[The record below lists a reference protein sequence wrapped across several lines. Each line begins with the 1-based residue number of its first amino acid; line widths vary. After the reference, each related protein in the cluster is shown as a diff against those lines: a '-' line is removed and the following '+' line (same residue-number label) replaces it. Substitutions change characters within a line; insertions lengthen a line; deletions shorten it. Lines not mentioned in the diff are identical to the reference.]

1 MTADAHGMPG
11 DLPTSDVSSTA
22 RPRGEADLVAPVT
35 LGRPRWRRRHG
46 RALSTML
53 AVGSVEAVAAL
64 VERTRKAPRLGWRV
78 TGTCTPT
85 GAGPDGASAISGVP
99 VIGDLDGVAGLALA
113 HQVDAV
119 SVAPAPGWTAVRLQH
134 LATDLDYTHTALLV
148 DPRLLQRVG
157 PRMRVRGVEGLPL
170 LRVDHPRLGTV
181 ARYVKGTMD
190 RAGALLA
197 LLLVAPVLLA
207 CAVAV
212 RRDGGPVLNR
222 RKCMGRGGRE
232 FTLFTFRTA
241 AVGATEPTR
250 VGRLLRRFCLDEIP
264 QLLNV
269 VGGSMALV
277 GPRPSTS
284 SGAPGAR
291 RRLLLVKPGLTGF
304 CPGDQADPDLYYV
317 SRWTP
322 ARDARILASSLRAA
336 LTGHAP
342 R

>member
-1 MTADAHGMPG
+1 
-11 DLPTSDVSSTA
+11 VS
-22 RPRGEADLVAPVT
+22 T
-35 LGRPRWRRRHG
+35 L
-46 RALSTML
+46 L
-53 AVGSVEAVAAL
+53 AVGSVEAVAGL
-64 VERTRKAPRLGWRV
+64 VECTRQAPGLGWRV
-78 TGTCTPT
+78 TGACTPT
-85 GAGPDGASAISGVP
+85 GAGPDGASAVSGVP
-99 VIGDLDGVAGLALA
+99 VLGDLDAVAGLALA

-119 SVAPAPGWTAVRLQH
+119 SVAPAAGWTAVRLQH
-134 LATDLDYTHTALLV
+134 LAWDLDNSHTALLV

-157 PRMRVRGVEGLPL
+157 PRMRVRDVDGLPL

-181 ARYVKGTMD
+181 ARVIKGTMD
-190 RAGALLA
+190 RLGALLA

-222 RKCMGRGGRE
+222 RECLGRGGRQ
-232 FTLFTFRTA
+232 FSLLTFRTG
-241 AVGATEPTR
+241 AVGSGAPTP
-250 VGRLLRRFCLDEIP
+250 VGRLLHRLCLDELP

-284 SGAPGAR
+284 SEAAGAR
-291 RRLLLVKPGLTGF
+291 RRLLLVKPGLTGL
-304 CPGDQADPDLYYV
+304 CPADQADSGLRYV
-317 SRWTP
+317 TRWTP
-322 ARDARILASSLRAA
+322 ARDARILARA

>member
-11 DLPTSDVSSTA
+11 DLPTPDVSSA
-22 RPRGEADLVAPVT
+22 QPRVEAALVAPVT
-35 LGRPRWRRRHG
+35 LGPPRGRRRRG

-53 AVGSVEAVAAL
+53 AVGSVEAVATL
-64 VERTRKAPRLGWRV
+64 VKRTRQAPRLGWRV
-78 TGTCTPT
+78 TGACTPT
-85 GAGPDGASAISGVP
+85 GAGPDGASSVSGVP
-99 VIGDLDGVAGLALA
+99 VLGDLDGVAGLALA

-119 SVAPAPGWTAVRLQH
+119 SVAPAAGWTAVRLQY
-134 LATDLDYTHTALLV
+134 LARDLDHSHTALLV

-157 PRMRVRGVEGLPL
+157 PRMRVRGVDGLPL

-181 ARYVKGTMD
+181 ARVVKGTMD
-190 RAGALLA
+190 RLGALLA

-212 RRDGGPVLNR
+212 RRDGGPVLSR
-222 RKCMGRGGRE
+222 RECLGRGGRE
-232 FTLFTFRTA
+232 FSLLTFRTGE
-241 AVGATEPTR
+241 VGSGAPTP
-250 VGRLLRRFCLDEIP
+250 VGRLLHRHCLDELP

-277 GPRPSTS
+277 GPRPSS
-284 SGAPGAR
+284 SGATGAR
-291 RRLLLVKPGLTGF
+291 RHLLLVKPGLTGIG
-304 CPGDQADPDLYYV
+304 PADQADPDLRYV
-317 SRWTP
+317 TRWTP
-322 ARDARILASSLRAA
+322 ARDARILIHA